1 MGKLHF
7 RFLSSLAKIPPYL
20 KKLPLSIEQGK
31 MLQGE
36 RFNFQLLFYSGE
48 MHNRKSR
55 VEIISD
61 FPGTFSLRE
70 VCYTPVTFTG
80 YEPCDKDV
88 LSDMAGIYPDR
99 LAPLKDECTRV
110 VIRQTKTL
118 WISVDAPLDAPPGEY
133 SVKLR
138 FTVHPDDADGE
149 AAAREPIQYFTT
161 PEFKLQLLPFAL
173 PEQRLKV
180 TQWFHPDSLTSCY
193 KVPMWSEEHWQLVEK
208 CFCDMSSHGTNM
220 ILVPVL
226 SLILNVA
233 EGHRREMAQLAV
245 IRRTEEGEYRFDLS
259 LVERYMNLALAC
271 GFKYFEISHLFSQW
285 GAAYAPPVTVNG
297 ELLFDGMTPGSD
309 PEYRKLL
316 KGLLRELK
324 VLLEKLG
331 VSGRT
336 VFHCSD
342 EPPAD
347 KIGQY
352 REAVEFLKE
361 ELAGFQIIDALNN
374 ADIFSASGVDT
385 PVPLIS
391 QLKFFKKMKLREK
404 WCYYCCVPA
413 RKMPNRF
420 IHFPSSRNRI
430 FGVLLWKHGMEG
442 FLHWGYNFYF
452 EALSRFAVDPCSDPG
467 SDRFYPPGDAFLV
480 YPGAAGTPEDSIRH
494 EVFAEA
500 LQDFRLLDLLS
511 ARLGKKRVLQ
521 LLSKLCGRVS
531 MTAYPKGE
539 KAVLELRE
547 KLLETLEQS

>member
-1 MGKLHF
+1 M
-7 RFLSSLAKIPPYL
+7 A
-20 KKLPLSIEQGK
+20 KLPLSIKQGK
-31 MLQGE
+31 ILQGE
-36 RFNFQLLFYSGE
+36 RFNFQLLFYSGD

-55 VEIISD
+55 VELISN
-61 FPGTFSLRE
+61 FPGTFSVRE
-70 VCYTPVTFTG
+70 VGYTPVTFTG

-99 LAPLKDECTRV
+99 LMPLKEECTRV

-149 AAAREPIQYFTT
+149 AAAKEPIQYFTT

-180 TQWFHPDSLTSCY
+180 TQWFHPDSLSSCY
-193 KVPMWSEEHWQLVEK
+193 KVPMWSEKHWLLVEN
-208 CFCDMSSHGTNM
+208 CFRDMSAHGTNM

-233 EGHRREMAQLAV
+233 EGHRREIAQLV
-245 IRRTEEGEYRFDLS
+245 TIRRTEKREYGFDFS
-259 LVERYMNLALAC
+259 RVERYIKLALEC
-271 GFKYFEISHLFSQW
+271 GFQYLEISHLFSQW
-285 GAAYAPPVTVNG
+285 GAAYAPPVIVDG
-297 ELLFDGMTPGSD
+297 ELLFDGMTPGDD

-316 KGLLRELK
+316 GTLLKELK
-324 VLLEKLG
+324 VLLQKLG
-331 VSGRT
+331 VADRT

-352 REAVEFLKE
+352 REAMEFLKKHLE
-361 ELAGFQIIDALNN
+361 GFQIIDALNN
-374 ADIFSASGVDT
+374 ADIFSDSGVDT

-391 QLKFFKKMKLREK
+391 QLKFFKNIKLREK
-404 WCYYCCVPA
+404 WCYYCCAPA
-413 RKMPNRF
+413 HKMPNRF

-430 FGVLLWKHGMEG
+430 FGTLLWKYGMEG

-452 EALSRFAVDPCSDPG
+452 EALSRFAVDPFADPG

-480 YPGAAGTPEDSIRH
+480 YPGADGTPEDSIRH

-511 ARLGKKRVLQ
+511 ASLGRKKVLQ
-521 LLSKLCGRVS
+521 LLSKLCGRLS
-531 MTAYPKGE
+531 MSSYPRGE
-539 KAVLELRE
+539 KAVLQLRE
-547 KLLETLEQS
+547 KLLEALSRS